1 MKELFFCLSFYLIS
15 NSLVLPATAATRP
28 NFIIITGS
36 SAWAK
41 GAASPNELAQNVLQA
56 IKENKTESLNAF
68 LLGEA
73 EFVQLKNKSSA
84 DMKAFLDNTT
94 VTDLQNTFRTSYDN
108 LIKDGISQTINWSE
122 MEVSE
127 ARLGK
132 AAPKTPFL
140 LPVTVTLL
148 DKQQR
153 PLLLLLETVKLNN
166 RYFLFRKIDLQPRQ

>member
-1 MKELFFCLSFYLIS
+1 MKELFFCLSVYLIS

-28 NFIIITGS
+28 PTIITGS

-41 GAASPNELAQNVLQA
+41 GAATPDELAQNVLQA

-94 VTDLQNTFRTSYDN
+94 VTDLQNT
-108 LIKDGISQTINWSE
+108 
-122 MEVSE
+122 
-127 ARLGK
+127 
-132 AAPKTPFL
+132 
-140 LPVTVTLL
+140 
-148 DKQQR
+148 
-153 PLLLLLETVKLNN
+153 
-166 RYFLFRKIDLQPRQ
+166 